1 MNEEEIKIKY
11 VLPWLAQTG
20 VDLQELQFER
30 TFSVKIGRQTIPVAE
45 HPKKDNAGARLDIL
59 VRRGAKNL
67 LIVETKA
74 SHLSLTDDDRDQAIS
89 YARLVHPI
97 APYAV
102 VTNGSE
108 YRLYDSLTKDRID
121 PSEIRI
127 AGYEAALPEID
138 IAEAQSL
145 FLALNPA
152 NLSHFCQS
160 QVAGELRIVK
170 GSVSEAKKY
179 IPELHVTREAILKE
193 VHAFYG
199 SDLPGLLLVGQSGL
213 GKTCELCSLAESL
226 LAMGKSVLFF
236 NGFSIEKDIID
247 AIAKEF
253 SWAFYGTD
261 VPIQIV
267 KRIESFVPDDVLTI
281 IVDAIDEWTLE
292 SRSNHLSALLRAA
305 ENRKIKLII
314 SCKTSA
320 VGQFL
325 SHRGTPTLTSY
336 LTKRV
341 DVAPFQAKEFYQAV
355 DKYRHAYQF
364 FGGFEDAVLEQSRDN
379 PFLLRV
385 LFDVAKGSNVRHLTF
400 SSSEFFEEYYKRS
413 LCKTCDVRQAG
424 ETLKSIARLLYECN
438 TDWISENDVRESLG
452 LRINES
458 LMEELFEFGI
468 LLRSLGDA
476 GEPAIGFYFQQ
487 LRDYIIAFK
496 ALQFSKMK
504 APSLEEEFKNV
515 KSSGMRG
522 DVFTL
527 YYRLASQEH
536 KLVFDSELRANATKY
551 LHCYA
556 SLIQQHFPSLKRAL
570 KPYTEGHVGFI
581 GELLLSQRCVGAYGF
596 RPMNNNDDEVYFVP
610 VQRVLGKS
618 NLTYL
623 NGANDLHFR
632 SSSRQFRN
640 DIDITAEVVD
650 GELLPQIRQL
660 VEQGRLN
667 ESNNPDLLIELIIET
682 ILLHKNI
689 FKRLFTPDQQT
700 VLYPLKLDNILDCLL
715 REKLARHYQE
725 EIVTRKR
732 QNGEIQDVWNGT
744 IVSYSYSHTLAD
756 AAEVSQNVELA
767 ISTGEL
773 PHIRTRHVDFEKLE
787 ISLSTAVNALLQNR
801 KEIAS
806 PLFKE
811 VGLIP
816 GNPVSAEDLKVY
828 LGNLYS
834 AFLSNYKALI
844 ETNVPTLRSH
854 FKLYSEFPVSVFLV
868 LGAPDDRDSYAS
880 KPLRIYFSKA
890 EFGQNVVEVVE
901 EVEWKRSEGRL
912 HFTIGGV
919 VHDGFSM
926 IGTTVENLLMN
937 SWGLADNR
945 FRGMTLRMLVYSTLR
960 EELSAVEDAFR
971 NHVKNVIS
979 AGTEELALDT
989 KQSKARGSN
998 QAEAAA

>member
-11 VLPWLAQTG
+11 VLPWLGQAG
-20 VDLQELQFER
+20 VNLEELQLER
-30 TFSVKIGRQTIPVAE
+30 TFSIKIGRQSIPVGE
-45 HPKKDNAGARLDIL
+45 YPKKDNAGARLDIL
-59 VRRGAKNL
+59 VRRGDKNL

-108 YRLYDSLTKDRID
+108 YRLYDSLTKKRIE

-127 AGYEAALPEID
+127 GGFDAVLPEID
-138 IAEAQSL
+138 VAEAQSL
-145 FLALNPA
+145 FLALNQT

-160 QVAGELRIVK
+160 QVAGELRLVK
-170 GSVSEAKKY
+170 GAVSEAKKY
-179 IPELHVTREAILKE
+179 IPELHVTRETILKE
-193 VHAFYG
+193 VHEFYG
-199 SDLPGLLLVGQSGL
+199 SGLPGLLLVGQSGL

-236 NGFSIEKDIID
+236 NGFSLENDIID

-253 SWAFYGTD
+253 SWAFSGTD

-267 KRIESFVPDDVLTI
+267 KRIESFVRDDVLTI

-292 SRSNHLSALLRAA
+292 SRTNHLSALLRAA
-305 ENRKIKLII
+305 ENRKIKLIM

-320 VGQFL
+320 VDQFI
-325 SHRGTPTLTSY
+325 SHRGTPTQTSY

-341 DVAPFQAKEFYQAV
+341 NVAPFQAKEFFQAV
-355 DKYRHAYQF
+355 DRYRHAYQF
-364 FGGFEDAVLEQSRDN
+364 FGGFEDAVLEQARDN

-385 LFDVAKGSNVRHLTF
+385 LFDVAKDSNVRHLTF
-400 SSSEFFEEYYKRS
+400 NSSDFFEEYYKRS

-424 ETLKSIARLLYECN
+424 ETLKFIARLLYERN
-438 TDWISENDVRESLG
+438 TDWISESDVRESLG

-496 ALQFSKMK
+496 ALQFSKMTG
-504 APSLEEEFKNV
+504 PSLEEEFKNV
-515 KSSGMRG
+515 KSPGMRG

-527 YYRLASQEH
+527 YYRLASHEH

-551 LHCYA
+551 LHCYV
-556 SLIQQHFPSLKRAL
+556 SLIQKHFPPLKLAL
-570 KPYTEGHVGFI
+570 KPYADGHIGFI
-581 GELLLSQRCVGAYGF
+581 GEMLLSQPCVGAYGF
-596 RPMNNNDDEVYFVP
+596 RSVSNNDDEVYFVP
-610 VQRVLGKS
+610 VQQVLGKS

-640 DIDITAEVVD
+640 GIDIVTEVVD

-660 VEQGRLN
+660 VEQGMLN
-667 ESNNPDLLIELIIET
+667 ESNNPDLLTELIIEMVRYQ
-682 ILLHKNI
+682 KSI
-689 FKRLFTPDQQT
+689 FKRLFTSDQRT
-700 VLYPLKLDNILDCLL
+700 VVYPLKLDDILDCLL
-715 REKLARHYQE
+715 RDKLARHYKD

-732 QNGEIQDVWNGT
+732 QNGEIQDKWNGT
-744 IVSYSYSHTLAD
+744 TVSYSYSPTAAD
-756 AAEVSQNVELA
+756 AAEVNQNVERAL
-767 ISTGEL
+767 STGEL
-773 PHIRTRHVDFEKLE
+773 PNIKTRYVDFEKLE
-787 ISLSTAVNALLQNR
+787 TSLSMAVNALSVNR
-801 KEIAS
+801 NEIAS

-811 VGLIP
+811 VELVY
-816 GNPVSAEDLKVY
+816 GNPASAEDLKSY

-834 AFLSNYKALI
+834 AFLSNYQALI
-844 ETNVPTLRSH
+844 ETNFPTLRSH
-854 FKLYSEFPVSVFLV
+854 FKLYSELPVSVFLV
-868 LGAPDDRDSYAS
+868 LGSPDVRDRYVST
-880 KPLRIYFSKA
+880 PLKIYFSNAKL
-890 EFGQNVVEVVE
+890 GQNVVQVVD
-901 EVEWKRSEGRL
+901 EVEWKRSEDGL
-912 HFTIGGV
+912 YFTIAGV

-926 IGTTVENLLMN
+926 IGTTVENLLMS
-937 SWGLADNR
+937 SWGLVYDR
-945 FRGMTLRMLVYSTLR
+945 FRGMPLRMLVYSTLR

-971 NHVKNVIS
+971 SHIKDQYLVTRNSDPCN
-979 AGTEELALDT
+979 
-989 KQSKARGSN
+989 
-998 QAEAAA
+998 